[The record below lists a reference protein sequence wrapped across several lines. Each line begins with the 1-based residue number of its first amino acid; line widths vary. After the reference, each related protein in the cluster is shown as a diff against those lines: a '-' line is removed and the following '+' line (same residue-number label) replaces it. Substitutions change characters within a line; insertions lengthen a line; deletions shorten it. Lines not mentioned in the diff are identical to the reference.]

1 MTIIKAEDMHCEKC
15 VERITKAMTDAGLDF
30 QVSLADKT
38 VSIDGCDSCVKKALE
53 ILDDLGFEGIVQ
65 KEGCTKDKYQEEAGT
80 CLLQIWGIV

>member
-38 VSIDGCDSCVKKALE
+38 VSIDGCDSCVKTALE

-65 KEGCTKDKYQEEAGT
+65 K
-80 CLLQIWGIV
+80 